1 MMMKRKATHAELR
14 IESKTH
20 QGWFKYDVT
29 IQNVDGSVESIPAY
43 GKDLQDALRRVV
55 HDENISKVELK
66 TKRIPDL
73 FWVFIWFG
81 YILGWTMLSSE
92 LLIDKTFQGLFF
104 LGGIILFTGIVITTK
119 MWFKRKNI
127 SR

>member
-1 MMMKRKATHAELR
+1 MMIKRKATHAELR

>member
-29 IQNVDGSVESIPAY
+29 IQNVDGSVESIHAY

-73 FWVFIWFG
+73 FWV
-81 YILGWTMLSSE
+81 L
-92 LLIDKTFQGLFF
+92 
-104 LGGIILFTGIVITTK
+104 ILFYFCLILPKPHFRILA
-119 MWFKRKNI
+119 
-127 SR
+127 SRDREKQKLACVTIRLFWVLLRSFES

>member
-1 MMMKRKATHAELR
+1 MKRKATHAELR